1 MIFYHFIQNFVG
13 DETPLG
19 KLATCINQDEDLP
32 MEETTAHNILN
43 YFNQLNYFDDDCIE
57 AVKRSLSLYEQS
69 KVAL

>member
-1 MIFYHFIQNFVG
+1 MSFYHFIQNFVG

-43 YFNQLNYFDDDCIE
+43 YFNQLNYLNK
-57 AVKRSLSLYEQS
+57 VK
-69 KVAL
+69 

>member
-1 MIFYHFIQNFVG
+1 MSFYHFIQNFVG

-43 YFNQLNYFDDDCIE
+43 
-57 AVKRSLSLYEQS
+57 LSLIHI
-69 KVAL
+69 